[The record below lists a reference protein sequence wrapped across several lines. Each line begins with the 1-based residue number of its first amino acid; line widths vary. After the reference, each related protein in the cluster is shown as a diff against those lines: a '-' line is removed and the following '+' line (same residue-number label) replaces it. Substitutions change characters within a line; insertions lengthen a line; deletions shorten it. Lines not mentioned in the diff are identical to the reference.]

1 LETQLAELLET
12 GFRNTRFQKA
22 AEKHKRNEKKQK
34 AIAEYQYIAELCNGD
49 LERSGMGSCGIQSPQ
64 CQELSAVA
72 VAAPLTTLKCSEVQ
86 NVDLANRVRGN
97 HYLRHFDHRSV
108 LHGDILTIVLT

>member
-22 AEKHKRNEKKQK
+22 AEKQKRNEKKQK
-34 AIAEYQYIAELCNGD
+34 VIADLCHGD
-49 LERSGMGSCGIQSPQ
+49 LEMSGMGSFGIQSPQ
-64 CQELSAVA
+64 CQELSAA
-72 VAAPLTTLKCSEVQ
+72 EAATPLTTLKCSEVQ

-97 HYLRHFDHRSV
+97 HYLRHVDHRSA
-108 LHGDILTIVLT
+108 LH